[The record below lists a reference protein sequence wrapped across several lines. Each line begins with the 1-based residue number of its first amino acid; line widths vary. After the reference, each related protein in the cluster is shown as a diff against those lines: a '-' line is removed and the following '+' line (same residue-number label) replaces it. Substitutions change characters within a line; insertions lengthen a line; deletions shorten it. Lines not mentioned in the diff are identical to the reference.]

1 LKKWIVPWIAAIS
14 LVTVM
19 FVPGTGYAG
28 PTADELNRQLAEL
41 KKQRAAIQQS
51 VSDAKEEIAQVQE
64 EKEKVE
70 KDIETILRQIDE
82 TNHKLNELN
91 DQVEQVTAELE
102 DNVRQLEAAEERV
115 KSRDSILRSRLR
127 LMYTSG
133 FVSYMDV
140 LLSSTSFTD
149 FLDRLMA
156 LQSIVSQDKEILE
169 SNMRD
174 RDLIAEKKQEVEKQL
189 AQVKQL
195 VAETE
200 AVKQKLLIQEKE
212 KEVKIASLNDREKE
226 LVELT
231 EEENRRNTEIL
242 KKEAE
247 IQRQLDELNKRSR
260 PVYQGGKLA
269 YPLPI
274 QARLTSGFGS
284 RVDPI
289 TGKKGAFHQGLDL
302 AAPKGTDILAAE
314 AGIVIT
320 ASWMSGYGNTVVI
333 DHGNGLWT
341 LYGHIRNGGIMVKKG
356 DEVKRGQK
364 IAEVGSTG
372 RSTGYHLHFEVRVN
386 GNYVDPMPY
395 LNMK

>member
-1 LKKWIVPWIAAIS
+1 MKKWIVPWIATIS
-14 LVTVM
+14 MTAVM
-19 FVPGTGYAG
+19 FVPMTSYAG
-28 PTADELNRQLAEL
+28 PTAYELNRQLAEL
-41 KKQRAAIQQS
+41 KKQRTAIQQN
-51 VSDAKEEIAQVQE
+51 VSEAKEEIAQVQK

-102 DNVRQLEAAEERV
+102 DNIRQLEAAEERV
-115 KSRDSILRSRLR
+115 KSRDNLLRSRLR

-149 FLDRLMA
+149 FLDRLTA

-174 RDLIAEKKQEVEKQL
+174 RDLIAEKKQAVEKQL
-189 AQVKQL
+189 AYVKQL

-200 AVKQKLLIQEKE
+200 AVRQNLLIQEKE

-226 LVELT
+226 LIELT

-247 IQRQLDELNKRSR
+247 LQRQLDALNKRTR
-260 PVYQGGKLA
+260 PAYQGGKLA
-269 YPLPI
+269 YPLPV
-274 QARLTSGFGS
+274 QARLTSAFGS

-314 AGIVIT
+314 AGVVIT

-341 LYGHIRNGGIMVKKG
+341 LYGHIRNGGIMVNKG

>member
-1 LKKWIVPWIAAIS
+1 MKKWIVPWIAAIS